1 MSHTINSTRSK
12 FAHSKEKIKD
22 IIDVGLT
29 LDTKLDDTFPVGQ
42 FHIDGYST
50 PYHLD
55 RTSHDGGFFSRFE
68 QKFLLK

>member
-1 MSHTINSTRSK
+1 M
-12 FAHSKEKIKD
+12 IKD

-29 LDTKLDDTFPVGQ
+29 LETKLDDTFTVGQ

-68 QKFLLK
+68 QKFLLQ

>member
-1 MSHTINSTRSK
+1 M
-12 FAHSKEKIKD
+12 IKD
-22 IIDVGLT
+22 IIDVGSRLE
-29 LDTKLDDTFPVGQ
+29 TKLDDKFTVGQ

-55 RTSHDGGFFSRFE
+55 RTSHDGGFFSRLE